1 MTWATDSRG
10 RVEKRA
16 PGRHKVAMAIAV
28 AELLIFKGVSCLRES
43 IKLVDVSSSFFL
55 PLPTEQHNAR
65 PRPHPLSLPSLPLDS
80 PPLFFASCGN

>member
-1 MTWATDSRG
+1 MTWATDN

-16 PGRHKVAMAIAV
+16 PGRHTVTMAIAV
-28 AELLIFKGVSCLRES
+28 AESLIFKGVSCLRES

-55 PLPTEQHNAR
+55 PLPSEQHNAR
-65 PRPHPLSLPSLPLDS
+65 PRPRPLSLPSLPLDS

>member
-1 MTWATDSRG
+1 MTGGRG

-16 PGRHKVAMAIAV
+16 PGRHTVPVAIAV
-28 AELLIFKGVSCLRES
+28 AESLIFKGVSCLRES

-65 PRPHPLSLPSLPLDS
+65 PRPLSLPSLPVDS

>member
-1 MTWATDSRG
+1 MTWATDGRG

-16 PGRHKVAMAIAV
+16 PGRHAVAAAIAV
-28 AELLIFKGVSCLRES
+28 EESLIFKGVSCLRES

-65 PRPHPLSLPSLPLDS
+65 VHPLSLPSLPLDS